1 MLKIYVA
8 KYSLGSSP
16 TDAWYDEIST
26 YDYNTG
32 ASTTSAETGH
42 FTQVIWVGST
52 QLGIGIGYS
61 SDSKT
66 VTVTANYYPAGN
78 YAGEYTANVLPLCSN
93 GGGGD

>member
-1 MLKIYVA
+1 MLKAYVS
-8 KYSLGSSP
+8 KYLLGSSP
-16 TDAWYDEIST
+16 TDAWYNEITT
-26 YDYNTG
+26 YDYTTG

-42 FTQVIWVGST
+42 FTQVIWAGST

-78 YAGEYTANVLPLCSN
+78 VQGSYIANVLPLCSN
-93 GGGGD
+93 GVGGD